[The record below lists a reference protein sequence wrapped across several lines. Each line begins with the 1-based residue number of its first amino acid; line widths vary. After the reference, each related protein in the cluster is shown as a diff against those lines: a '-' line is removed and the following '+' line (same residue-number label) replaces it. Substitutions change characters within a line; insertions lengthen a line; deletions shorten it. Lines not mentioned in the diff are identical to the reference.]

1 MSRRIVPD
9 GTGAQHLSLGPY
21 TRFVEAR
28 LEEMAKRSVPRRIR
42 ERDPSVW
49 SDESASEVTDRLGW
63 LDLPEAMET
72 ELDAIEDFVQEALK
86 DEIRQVVLLG
96 MGGSS
101 LAPEVFHRI
110 LGAGTGHPRLVVV
123 DTIHPDAVTSVTD
136 DIDPEATLF
145 LVSSKSGAT
154 IESLSLYRHFR
165 NLASAQTRFVAITD
179 PGTPL
184 TALAREEGF
193 DRVFAPPPDVGG
205 RFSALTHFGL
215 VPAALVG
222 VDIRDLLA
230 RAVTM
235 AETTRAC
242 VPGDENPALVL
253 GATLGTLAVQGRDKA
268 TVVVSRSLKGFPDWV
283 EQLLA
288 ASTGKSGKGILPVVG
303 EPLGDPSVY
312 GDDRVFIHWRL
323 LGDDDDLNTMRL
335 EVLERAGHPVVRIR
349 LDDLEDIAREM
360 YRAEYAVA
368 VAGAVLGIHPFNQPD
383 VQVAKDL
390 ARQAMQGELSE
401 ALVPEVSAFD
411 SQKLPEAVSA
421 WVHGVRPGDYAAIQV
436 FLEPTAA
443 TTAALREIRRVIRDR
458 FIVAT
463 TFGYGPRFLHSTGQF
478 HKGGT
483 NTGMFLQLVD
493 EPADDIAVPRSDY
506 TFGRLISAQSIGDY
520 QALAHRGRPLLRLNL
535 RRDIS
540 GGLTALR
547 KALGG

>member
-1 MSRRIVPD
+1 VSRTS

-28 LEEMAKRSVPRRIR
+28 LEEMAKRSVPGRIR

-49 SDESASEVTDRLGW
+49 GDVSASEVTDRLGW

-72 ELDAIEDFVQEALK
+72 ELDAIEDFAQEALE

-154 IESLSLYRHFR
+154 IEPLALYRHFR
-165 NLASAQTRFVAITD
+165 HLATALTRFVAITD

-184 TALAREEGF
+184 MALAREEGF

-253 GATLGTLAVQGRDKA
+253 GATLGTLAGQGRDKA
-268 TVVVSRSLKGFPDWV
+268 TIVVSRSLKGFPDWV

-335 EVLERAGHPVVRIR
+335 EMLERAGHPVVRIR
-349 LDDLEDIAREM
+349 LDDPEDIAREM

-368 VAGAVLGIHPFNQPD
+368 VAGVVLGIHPFNQPD
-383 VQVAKDL
+383 VQEAKDL
-390 ARQAMQGELSE
+390 ARQAMQGEFSE

-421 WVHGVRPGDYAAIQV
+421 WVHAVRPGDYAAIQV

-458 FIVAT
+458 FNVAT
-463 TFGYGPRFLHSTGQF
+463 TLGFGPRFLHSTGQF

-493 EPADDIAVPRSDY
+493 EPADDIPVPGSDY

>member
-1 MSRRIVPD
+1 MSRTIVPD

-28 LEEMAKRSVPRRIR
+28 LEEMAKRSVPGRIR

-110 LGAGTGHPRLVVV
+110 LGAGTGHPRLIVV

-184 TALAREEGF
+184 MALAREEGF

-222 VDIRDLLA
+222 VDVRDLLA

-253 GATLGTLAVQGRDKA
+253 GATLGTLAGQGRDKA
-268 TVVVSRSLKGFPDWV
+268 TIVVSRSLKGFPDWV

-335 EVLERAGHPVVRIR
+335 EMLERAGHPVVRIR
-349 LDDLEDIAREM
+349 LDDPEDIAREM

-368 VAGAVLGIHPFNQPD
+368 VAGVVLGIHPFNQPD
-383 VQVAKDL
+383 VQEAKDL
-390 ARQAMQGELSE
+390 ARQAMQGEFSE
-401 ALVPEVSAFD
+401 ALAPEVSAFD

-421 WVHGVRPGDYAAIQV
+421 WVHAVRPGDYAAIQV

-463 TFGYGPRFLHSTGQF
+463 TLGYGPRFLHSTGQF

-493 EPADDIAVPRSDY
+493 EPADDIPVPGSDY

>member
-1 MSRRIVPD
+1 MTRRIVPD

-21 TRFVEAR
+21 ARFVEAR

-63 LDLPEAMET
+63 LDLPETMET
-72 ELDAIEDFVQEALK
+72 ELDAIEDYVQEVLK

-123 DTIHPDAVTSVTD
+123 DTIHPDAVTSVTE

-253 GATLGTLAVQGRDKA
+253 GVTLGTLAGQGRDKA

-283 EQLLA
+283 EQLFA
-288 ASTGKSGKGILPVVG
+288 ASTGKSGKGILPVVR

-312 GDDRVFIHWRL
+312 GDDRVFIHWRFA
-323 LGDDDDLNTMRL
+323 GDDDDLNTMRL
-335 EVLERAGHPVVRIR
+335 EILERAGHPVVRIR
-349 LDDLEDIAREM
+349 LADLEDIAREM

-368 VAGAVLGIHPFNQPD
+368 VAGAVLGIQPFNQPG
-383 VQVAKDL
+383 VEVAKDL

-463 TFGYGPRFLHSTGQF
+463 TLGYGPRFLHSTGQF

-493 EPADDIAVPRSDY
+493 EPADDIAVPGSDY

>member
-1 MSRRIVPD
+1 
-9 GTGAQHLSLGPY
+9 
-21 TRFVEAR
+21 
-28 LEEMAKRSVPRRIR
+28 
-42 ERDPSVW
+42 
-49 SDESASEVTDRLGW
+49 
-63 LDLPEAMET
+63 
-72 ELDAIEDFVQEALK
+72 
-86 DEIRQVVLLG
+86 LG

-165 NLASAQTRFVAITD
+165 EFASAQTRFVAITD

-268 TVVVSRSLKGFPDWV
+268 TVVVSSSLKGFPDWV

-288 ASTGKSGKGILPVVG
+288 ASTGKSGKGILPVVR

-323 LGDDDDLNTMRL
+323 AGDDDDLNTMRL
-335 EVLERAGHPVVRIR
+335 EILERAGHPVVRIR
-349 LDDLEDIAREM
+349 LDDREDIAREM

-368 VAGAVLGIHPFNQPD
+368 VAGAVLGIQPFNQPD
-383 VQVAKDL
+383 VEVAKDL

-421 WVHGVRPGDYAAIQV
+421 WIHGVTPGDYAAIQV
-436 FLEPTAA
+436 FLEPTTA
-443 TTAALREIRRVIRDR
+443 TTAALREISRVIRDR
-458 FIVAT
+458 FMVAT